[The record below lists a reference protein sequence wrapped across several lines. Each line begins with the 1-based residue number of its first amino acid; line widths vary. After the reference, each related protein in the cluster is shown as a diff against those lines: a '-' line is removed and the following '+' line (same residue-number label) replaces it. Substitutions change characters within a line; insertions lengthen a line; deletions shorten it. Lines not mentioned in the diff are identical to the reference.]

1 MRGGEARFK
10 KNVADW
16 RKRAVSRLPGKT
28 AHAPRNAPPWNRS
41 GAAGPTIMRMHW
53 RTWVICGAG
62 LGLLN
67 LLNGCKDEPEE
78 EPEEQPELAQGE
90 ACDPTVERVDPEQ
103 TDGGTTG
110 GDEELQPVCAPGLAC
125 EPTTT
130 ADGDYVCG
138 TAVEIRGRVADS
150 ATGDGIE
157 GALVAAL
164 NENGEPVTDVVAT
177 DSCGDYVLPV
187 SIRRNADGSFAETPK
202 WTLNVSA
209 QDYLP
214 FPAGLR
220 PALPV
225 DIADAM
231 PDPDPPPP
239 DDTDG
244 ADENSDEPTYVTD
257 VIDNGATNVA
267 LIALPAD
274 EQGGGQIS
282 GTVGGD
288 GAAGTLVVAEGSA
301 TRTPYAIADASG
313 AYTIFNV
320 PDGSLTVRGY
330 RYGLEVET
338 ATVSTTGD
346 HIEAVDLAVITEDP
360 AAMASVDGSL
370 NIVNAPGGSM
380 TSVVL
385 VPSSVYNDA
394 LERGPVPIGLRVPDP
409 PMTPNVTSAFRFDG
423 VPAGTY
429 KVLVAFEN
437 DQLVRDPDEGIAG
450 TAILELTLTQG
461 QGMSLSDSFKVTEAL
476 ALVGPG
482 VDAPEA
488 VDAMPTFEFAD
499 DSSEDGYEIDV
510 FNALGD
516 LVWETE
522 IEGVSG
528 QDTVQVP
535 YGGPALQPG
544 MYYQFRATSFRDP
557 PNGDRT
563 YISRTED
570 LRGVF
575 VTGEAE
581 PLAECT
587 VEEEGGTGD
596 SGGEAATGG

>member
-1 MRGGEARFK
+1 MLMQWRG
-10 KNVADW
+10 
-16 RKRAVSRLPGKT
+16 
-28 AHAPRNAPPWNRS
+28 
-41 GAAGPTIMRMHW
+41 
-53 RTWVICGAG
+53 WVICGAS
-62 LGLLN
+62 LGALS
-67 LLNGCKDEPEE
+67 GCGDDEPEP
-78 EPEEQPELAQGE
+78 EPQEQPELAQGE
-90 ACDPTVERVDPEQ
+90 ACDPTVERVDPDMHD
-103 TDGGTTG
+103 TATG
-110 GDEELQPVCAPGLAC
+110 GEEEPPPVCAPGLAC
-125 EPTTT
+125 EPVTN
-130 ADGDYVCG
+130 AEGDYVCG

-150 ATGDGIE
+150 ATGEGIG
-157 GALVAAL
+157 GALMAAL

-225 DIADAM
+225 DIADAV
-231 PDPDPPPP
+231 PDPDPPPEP
-239 DDTDG
+239 ADDD
-244 ADENSDEPTYVTD
+244 DSDDDEPTYVTD

-282 GTVGGD
+282 GTVGGET
-288 GAAGTLVVAEGSA
+288 AAGMLVVAEGNA

-320 PDGSLTVRGY
+320 PDGAVTVRGY

-338 ATVSTTGD
+338 ASVMTTGD
-346 HIEAVDLAVITEDP
+346 HVENVDLAVVTEDV
-360 AAMASVDGSL
+360 AMMGSVDGSL
-370 NIVNAPGGSM
+370 NIVNAEGGLT

-409 PMTPNVTSAFRFDG
+409 PMTPNVSSAFQFDG

-450 TAILELTLTQG
+450 TAILELTLAQG
-461 QGMSLSDSFKVTEAL
+461 EGISLADSFKVTEAL
-476 ALVGPG
+476 AVRGPG

-522 IEGVSG
+522 LEGVSG

-557 PNGDRT
+557 PNGERT

-587 VEEEGGTGD
+587 VEEEEGGSTGG
-596 SGGEAATGG
+596 SGGEGMVDGG